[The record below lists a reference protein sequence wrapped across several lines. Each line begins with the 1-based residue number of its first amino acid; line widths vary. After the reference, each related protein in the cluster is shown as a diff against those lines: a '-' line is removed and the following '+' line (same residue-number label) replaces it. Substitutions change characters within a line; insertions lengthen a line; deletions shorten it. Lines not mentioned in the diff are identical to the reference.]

1 MPCFLELTE
10 EQKEF
15 QATARKFARE
25 EILPAAAHY
34 DRTGEVGLPYIVE
47 ISCLMFYVLLRLT

>member
-25 EILPAAAHY
+25 EILPVAAQY
-34 DRTGEVGLPYIVE
+34 DRTGEVGLPYTGE
-47 ISCLMFYVLLRLT
+47 RSCLMFCVLLRLT

>member
-1 MPCFLELTE
+1 MLIWELEILCFLELTD

-25 EILPAAAHY
+25 EIIPVASHY
-34 DRTGEVGLPYIVE
+34 DVTGEVDIQ
-47 ISCLMFYVLLRLT
+47 